1 MSIVIKEIECCGE
14 KLTLTNQRALY
25 WKREQML
32 VLSDLHIG
40 KTAHFRK
47 AGIAIPSQVL
57 NSDLKRLKGLIHHFE
72 TTKLLIVGD
81 LFHAEVN
88 KDIQSFKEW
97 KNQFETI
104 EWRLVKGN
112 HDRLKSSV
120 YADLGIEVDKDYKE
134 TSPFRFVH
142 DVEHCADDIFCI
154 SGHTHPGVLIKGRG
168 KQFIKLPCF
177 QVSKTQLTLPAFSE
191 FTGLNT
197 SCGEKDTVCYAFTK
211 TNVFE
216 I

>member
-1 MSIVIKEIECCGE
+1 MSIVTKEIECRGE

-25 WKREQML
+25 WKREKML

-47 AGIAIPSQVL
+47 AGIAIPSQILV
-57 NSDLKRLKGLIHHFE
+57 NDLKRLETLIQYFE
-72 TTKLLIVGD
+72 IKTILIVGD

-88 KDIQSFKEW
+88 QDIETFEDW
-97 KNQFETI
+97 KVQFDSM
-104 EWRLVKGN
+104 EWRLIKGN
-112 HDRLKSSV
+112 HDRLKVSV
-120 YADLGIEVDKDYKE
+120 YQDLGIEVDSRYNE
-134 TSPFRFVH
+134 RLPFRFVH
-142 DVEHCADDIFCI
+142 DVSHCKDDVFCI

-177 QVSKTQLTLPAFSE
+177 QVSKEKLVLPAFSE

-197 SCGEKDTVCYAFTK
+197 TCNEKETVCYAFTK
-211 TNVFE
+211 TNLFE